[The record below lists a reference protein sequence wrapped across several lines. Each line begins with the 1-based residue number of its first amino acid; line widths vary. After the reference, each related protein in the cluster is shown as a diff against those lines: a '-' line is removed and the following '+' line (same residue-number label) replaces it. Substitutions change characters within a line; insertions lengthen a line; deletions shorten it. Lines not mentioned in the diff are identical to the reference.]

1 MTFLLPLLLLT
12 VSTLT
17 SQAQTFESDFEIF
30 WPENMLV
37 IDVRAPLVEGQVLP
51 VRRLQ
56 TENLVKQNLSE
67 ITLRAVSHIVVDF
80 QGTIWDYALQSPS
93 LYSYLLTLNEKL
105 ILDFSRSNAEFTRL
119 LTRFSLPLTHL
130 TQPFVQHDRPLRIR
144 GSLDLQSGD
153 DITGL
158 IVYAVGQY
166 PVHGENTVDR
176 VRPSLFPR
184 LLDESTEVIFSRD
197 NVDPDILRRQ
207 PAVVFST
214 SLAEAPYRQRIG
226 TRPMRTTLRA
236 VYGRYRNDLI
246 LLDDDVNRLLS
257 SENGIR
263 VLREGRIV
271 IIIGG

>member
-1 MTFLLPLLLLT
+1 MTFLLPLLILT

-37 IDVRAPLVEGQVLP
+37 INVRAPLVEGQVLP

-93 LYSYLLTLNEKL
+93 LYAYLLTLNEKL

-184 LLDESTEVIFSRD
+184 LLDESTEVIFSRE